1 MPNDVHEAIT
11 DSVTQVNTQVV
22 GDTPATAMG
31 NLMMATSQ
39 ALGVAAQNLTM
50 GQQQAN
56 IMWQAAT
63 VQGINALMNTGNAV
77 TGTVSGRIIG
87 KGQVPVTAAGQV
99 VSQSMPRPNRAEPG
113 RYTSRPRG

>member
-1 MPNDVHEAIT
+1 MPRYVNEAIT
-11 DSVTQVNTQVV
+11 DSVTQVNTKVI

-39 ALGVAAQNLTM
+39 ALGVAAQNLTT

-56 IMWQAAT
+56 VMWQAAT

-77 TGTVSGRIIG
+77 TGTVTGQIID
-87 KGQVPVTAAGQV
+87 KGQ
-99 VSQSMPRPNRAEPG
+99 
-113 RYTSRPRG
+113 

>member
-1 MPNDVHEAIT
+1 MPNDVNGAIT

-22 GDTPATAMG
+22 GDTPAIAMG
-31 NLMMATSQ
+31 NLMMSTSQ

-63 VQGINALMNTGNAV
+63 VQGINALLNTGEAV
-77 TGTVSGRIIG
+77 TGTVSGQIIDRSRY
-87 KGQVPVTAAGQV
+87 T
-99 VSQSMPRPNRAEPG
+99 PRPG
-113 RYTSRPRG
+113 SGSS